1 MTAPA
6 LTPVA
11 QEGPPGSGAIAGGSR
26 ATVAAG
32 AAVLSAGGNAVDAAL
47 AAMAASATAEIS
59 LTSLGGGGFLL
70 VRTPDGEATMLDFFV
85 DTPGRGA
92 GPSAADAGT
101 FVPVHVH
108 YPGITQVFHVGPG
121 SVAVPGGV
129 SGLLDAHR
137 SFGRLPLPQVLA
149 PAISVAERGTDW
161 EEMQVHILQLI
172 YEIFELQQAG
182 RDLVNR
188 PDGSRV
194 LAGDALAMPHYA
206 RLLRLMA
213 DGAVTGLDSRA
224 IAEPLTTLPGGSITA
239 EDLARYRVY
248 HRRPLTLHRHGS
260 DILTNTPPSFGG
272 PIIIDALGRTPRLDS
287 SAQAWAVAA
296 ANLHESTERT
306 RNAAVDAGRPLS
318 QRGTTH
324 VSVVDGDGMIVSLT
338 TSNGS
343 GSGVW
348 IPELGLHLNNMLGE
362 EDLNPGGFHAAG
374 PGVRMGSMMSPT
386 VVQREDG
393 ALLAMGTG
401 GSERIRSALFA
412 VLLRTV
418 DLGLSA
424 ADAIAAPRMHP
435 GPEAV
440 QLEPGW
446 PSDVVAALAADGP
459 VNVWPSTEVYFGG
472 VHAVM
477 RRADGSVQAVGDPRR
492 HGTTAVVDP
501 QGRVLLP

>member
-6 LTPVA
+6 LLPVA
-11 QEGPPGSGAIAGGSR
+11 QEGAPGSGAIAGGSR
-26 ATVAAG
+26 GTVAAG
-32 AAVLSAGGNAVDAAL
+32 AAVLAAGGNAVDAAL
-47 AAMAASATAEIS
+47 AAMAASACAEIS

-70 VRTPDGEATMLDFFV
+70 VRTPDGQATMLDFFV

-92 GPSAADAGT
+92 TGPAGT
-101 FVPVHVH
+101 GDFVPVSVQ
-108 YPGITQVFHVGPG
+108 YPGIVQVFHVGPG
-121 SVAVPGGV
+121 SVAVPGGIP
-129 SGLLDAHR
+129 GLLEAHR
-137 SFGRLPLPQVLA
+137 SFGRLPLPEVLA
-149 PAISVAERGTDW
+149 PAIQLAAHGSAW
-161 EEMQVHILQLI
+161 EEMQVYILQLI
-172 YEIFELQQAG
+172 YDIFELQEAG
-182 RDLVNR
+182 RRLVNR

-194 LAGDALAMPHYA
+194 QAGDPLAMPQYA
-206 RLLRLMA
+206 RLLSLMA
-213 DGAVTGLDSRA
+213 TGGVAGLDSPA
-224 IAEPLTTLPGGSITA
+224 VGGPLADLAGGSITPD
-239 EDLARYRVY
+239 DLAHYRVY

-272 PIIIDALGRTPRLDS
+272 PILIDALGRTPRLGEAPRD
-287 SAQAWAVAA
+287 WAVAA
-296 ANLHESTERT
+296 ANLRDATQRT
-306 RNAAVDAGRPLS
+306 RQAAVAAGRPLS

-324 VSVVDGDGMIVSLT
+324 VSVVDGEGMIVSLT

-348 IPELGLHLNNMLGE
+348 IPQLGLHLNNMLGE

-424 ADAIAAPRMHP
+424 AEAIAAPRMHP
-435 GPEAV
+435 REDGV

-446 PSDVVAALAADGP
+446 PPEVVAELGRQSA
-459 VNVWPSTEVYFGG
+459 VNVWPTTEVYFGG

-492 HGTTAVVDP
+492 HGTTAIVDP
-501 QGRVLLP
+501 EGRVLLP